1 MTSPIADLYNRATPD
16 WERQTP
22 LLVSDF
28 TARPFVLS
36 LCEPL
41 VGAAVLDAG
50 CGEGFMARHLRQ
62 RGARTVEGIDISAGM
77 LGAAQA
83 AEQAHPLGITFAL
96 ATVVDLSRF
105 PDAAFDLVLAVAVL
119 NYLSLAD
126 TVTAL
131 GEIRR
136 VLRPGGRLVFAV
148 PHPALP
154 FLRPPAPPLFFDR
167 AACGYFSGRG
177 HEFHGQMWRRDGR
190 AVPVRCVHKTLA
202 DYFDALTHAGFT
214 TMPDVHE
221 LGVTDEHLR
230 LDPAFFG
237 PLVDQPL
244 QVAFRLVR

>member
-1 MTSPIADLYNRATPD
+1 MMRSIADLYNRAAPD

-28 TARPFVLS
+28 TARPFVLA

-41 VGAAVLDAG
+41 AEAAVLDVG
-50 CGEGFMARHLRQ
+50 CGEGYMTRQLRQ
-62 RGARTVEGIDISAGM
+62 CGATTVVGIDISAGM
-77 LGAAQA
+77 LAAAQT
-83 AEQAHPLGITFAL
+83 AEQAHPLGITFTL

-119 NYLSLAD
+119 NHLTITD

-131 GEIRR
+131 REIRR

-154 FLRPPAPPLFFDR
+154 FLRPPTPPLFFDR
-167 AACGYFSGRG
+167 ASYGYFSGRNR
-177 HEFHGQMWRRDGR
+177 ELHGRMWRRDGR

-202 DYFDALTHAGFT
+202 DYFSTLTHAGFT
-214 TMPDVHE
+214 TMPEVHE
-221 LGVTDEHLR
+221 LGVTDEHLQ